1 MSQRFPQS
9 FPSREGKITFFSLSW
24 VSNPKIA
31 RGEDFGEYKT
41 LIPFCFG
48 GVTQQR
54 RQELVFGE
62 EKNIINHFSQVFF
75 FSLLLLY
82 EHEFYSSY
90 V

>member
-1 MSQRFPQS
+1 
-9 FPSREGKITFFSLSW
+9 

-31 RGEDFGEYKT
+31 RREDFGEYKT
-41 LIPFCFG
+41 LIPFCFE

-54 RQELVFGE
+54 RQELGFGE
-62 EKNIINHFSQVFF
+62 EKNTINHFSQVFS